1 MRVIPGRASAAAVIP
16 GCAKR
21 RPGIS
26 RFRVR
31 CFASPRN
38 DVEIERIASIP
49 IRLSNSE
56 GICAS
61 NLAARCARAL
71 RRRPLKEGGRRE
83 SRVRA
88 APAVP
93 CALLLGKMHT
103 SIQVS
108 GGIPAF
114 PARWF
119 TAYSALSRVTGLSC
133 HPHPRASF
141 ASRELDASVGASG
154 PHGFAVRNDGTRH
167 SPPSRPPHPT
177 ARS

>member
-1 MRVIPGRASAAAVIP
+1 
-16 GCAKR
+16 
-21 RPGIS
+21 
-26 RFRVR
+26 
-31 CFASPRN
+31 
-38 DVEIERIASIP
+38 VEIERIASIP

-141 ASRELDASVGASG
+141 ASRELDASVGAPG
-154 PHGFAVRNDGTRH
+154 PHGFNVRNERH
-167 SPPSRPPHPT
+167 SSFAAAASTASHRTFVTIASRPSHRVRRVWIY
-177 ARS
+177 ADL